1 MCRKGGRRHFLQW
14 RDPDSNQGHLGLR
27 GALWRVAAKAQ
38 GLKGANARVALFAGR
53 VGRIGAVT
61 FSFLYVAFR
70 ALLGALV
77 RSRRG
82 LDVKDIEL
90 LVLRH
95 ELEVLRRQGARPKL
109 RAADRALL
117 AAAACHLPRS
127 SRGARLVTPRTL
139 LRWHR
144 ALVRRKR
151 RQAPGRR
158 VRPPV
163 PTDVRVLVLRLA
175 RENPRWGHRRISG
188 ELGRLGLRVSP
199 STVRRLLAHAGL
211 APASRRSGPGWREFL
226 RAEAASIVACD
237 FFTVESVFLRRYYAL
252 FFIAHAT
259 RRVWLAGC
267 STNPTGARVT
277 QQARNLGL
285 EFAEEGMRFLIR
297 DRDNKYS
304 GLFDEVFRGGGI
316 RVVKTP
322 VRAPQANAIAE
333 RFVRT
338 VRVEC
343 LDWLLILNRRHLER
357 LLRVYVEHDNT
368 HRPHRALSLQPP
380 QPREP
385 PPSAIVGEIQRHDRL
400 GGLIH
405 EYHRD
410 AA

>member
-1 MCRKGGRRHFLQW
+1 MAFC
-14 RDPDSNQGHLGLR
+14 
-27 GALWRVAAKAQ
+27 
-38 GLKGANARVALFAGR
+38 
-53 VGRIGAVT
+53 
-61 FSFLYVAFR
+61 FLYLAFR

-77 RSRRG
+77 RRRRG

-95 ELEVLRRQGARPKL
+95 ELEVLRREVARPKL

-117 AAAACHLPRS
+117 AAAARHLPRP

-144 ALVRRKR
+144 ALVRRKW
-151 RQAPGRR
+151 RQPPGQRG
-158 VRPPV
+158 RPPV
-163 PTDVRVLVLRLA
+163 PAEVRAVVLRLA

-188 ELGRLGLRVSP
+188 ELTRLGFRVSP
-199 STVRRLLAHAGL
+199 TTIRRLLARAGL
-211 APASRRSGPGWREFL
+211 DPAPRSSGPGWREFL
-226 RAEAASIVACD
+226 RAQAASIVACD
-237 FFTVESVFLRRYYAL
+237 FFTVESVLLRRYYVF
-252 FFIAHAT
+252 FFIAHAS

-267 STNPTGARVT
+267 STNPTGAWVT

-285 EFAEEGMRFLIR
+285 DLADQGMRFLIR
-297 DRDNKYS
+297 DRDSKYS
-304 GLFDEVFRGGGI
+304 GTFDEVVRSGGI
-316 RVVKTP
+316 RIVKTP

-357 LLRVYVEHDNT
+357 VLRVFVDHYNT
-368 HRPHRALSLQPP
+368 HRPHRALKLLPP
-380 QPREP
+380 QRAEP
-385 PPSAIVGEIQRHDRL
+385 PPTVGEIRRYDRL

-405 EYHRD
+405 EYYRD